1 MVFMRE
7 EHGCPEE
14 NLGMKAQSTFNQFGG
29 FLSLVLKV
37 FFTYLGEIRVKNLNG
52 REAQILISKVHD
64 RNACN
69 KRRNN
74 GKEI

>member
-1 MVFMRE
+1 MRE

-37 FFTYLGEIRVKNLNG
+37 FLLTW
-52 REAQILISKVHD
+52 
-64 RNACN
+64 
-69 KRRNN
+69 
-74 GKEI
+74 GK